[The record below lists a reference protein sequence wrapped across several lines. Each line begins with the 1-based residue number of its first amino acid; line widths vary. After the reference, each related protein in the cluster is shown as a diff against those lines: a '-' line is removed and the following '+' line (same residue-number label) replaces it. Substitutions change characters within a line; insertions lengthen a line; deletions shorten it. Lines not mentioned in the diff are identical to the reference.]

1 MSTFQTISQ
10 MNTPDQIDE
19 RSHKSFCE
27 KAIETCYTK
36 VSTGSNPYM
45 NYMGDEW
52 GGTFE
57 IWKHEFDNM
66 FQVWTDR
73 TSTRYHFW
81 NITTWQEAYTIAT
94 AVISGKKFTRSETTK
109 FVIHPNWNEGNN
121 NDN

>member
-19 RSHKSFCE
+19 RSDDWFNN

-66 FQVWTDR
+66 YQVWTDR
-73 TSTRYHFW
+73 TSTKYHFW
-81 NITTWQEAYTIAT
+81 NITTWQEAYAIAT
-94 AVISGKKFTRSETTK
+94 SVISGKNFTRSETTK
-109 FVIHPNWNEGNN
+109 FVIHPNWSEKH
-121 NDN
+121 

>member
-19 RSHKSFCE
+19 RSHKSFSD
-27 KAIETCYTK
+27 KATETCYTK

-57 IWKHEFDNM
+57 IWKHEL
-66 FQVWTDR
+66 
-73 TSTRYHFW
+73 
-81 NITTWQEAYTIAT
+81 TTC
-94 AVISGKKFTRSETTK
+94 TK
-109 FVIHPNWNEGNN
+109 FGLTELVPNTTFGTLRHGRKHTQ
-121 NDN
+121 